1 MSLCRLQSGINMV
14 NKNNKNSKQLN
25 GTFFKYSTGFSL
37 VELIL
42 IIVLLGILSAAAYIK
57 WPVGLNNRAAVLE
70 LIRVIRYTQHVATT
84 RVYDPTHILRL
95 QINANKYTITDGT
108 TAISTEYNNQY
119 LLGDSSITLT
129 GITLYYN
136 GLGEPVNSSGV
147 VLNSITSPSFTVNG
161 TSYLTVCPQ
170 TGYVLE
176 GSTCP

>member
-1 MSLCRLQSGINMV
+1 MV
-14 NKNNKNSKQLN
+14 NKNPKQLN
-25 GTFFKYSTGFSL
+25 SIFFKSSTGFSL

-57 WPVGLNNRAAVLE
+57 WPTGLNNRAAVLE
-70 LIRVIRYTQHVATT
+70 LTRVIRYTQHVAMT
-84 RVYDPTHILRL
+84 RVYDPAHILRL
-95 QINANKYTITDGT
+95 KINADKYTITDGT
-108 TAISTEYNNQY
+108 TAVSAEFNNQY